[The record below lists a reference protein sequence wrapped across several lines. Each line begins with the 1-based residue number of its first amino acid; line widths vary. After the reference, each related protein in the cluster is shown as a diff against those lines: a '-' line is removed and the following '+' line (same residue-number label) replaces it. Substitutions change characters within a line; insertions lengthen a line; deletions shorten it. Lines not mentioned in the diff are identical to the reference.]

1 MTLRRSLLLLVLL
14 PACQA
19 TNTGATSTPAPWTDR
34 IIAPITS
41 PVTFES
47 PTIQTNARPIFA
59 HHSFPSDSIFG
70 GGALDVYAL
79 QLRYAVND
87 RFAIIATKDG
97 YFDLQPDT
105 GSNESGMAD
114 VAGGFKYAFIDDPD
128 KGLIATAGLIYEGT
142 NGDKDVFQG
151 NGDGTWRP
159 FVSAGL
165 ASGDMSY
172 VGSLGLQW
180 PNDRDAET
188 TSFDWHLQGAWH
200 APDSK
205 FAPVLELSGIHY
217 ISGGEALAVDFEG
230 GDVINLGASGVGG
243 NDLVT
248 GAVGLR
254 WNAWGRS
261 WLGLAWETP
270 VFSRDDLF
278 DDRVTADL
286 VVVF

>member
-1 MTLRRSLLLLVLL
+1 MSPRSCVFLLVLL
-14 PACQA
+14 PACQS
-19 TNTGATSTPAPWTDR
+19 TNSGATHQTPWTDR

-47 PTIQTNARPIFA
+47 PTIQTNARPIYA

-97 YFDLQPDT
+97 YFDLQPDA
-105 GSNESGMAD
+105 GGNESGMAD
-114 VAGGFKYAFIDDPD
+114 VAGGVKYAFIDDAER
-128 KGLIATAGLIYEGT
+128 GLIATAGLIYEGT

-165 ASGDMSY
+165 ADGDMSY
-172 VGSLGLQW
+172 VGALGLQW
-180 PNDRDAET
+180 PNDRDAES
-188 TSFDWHLQGAWH
+188 TSFDWHLQAAWRM
-200 APDSK
+200 PDTK
-205 FAPVLELSGIHY
+205 FAPVIELSGIHY
-217 ISGGEALAVDFEG
+217 ISGGEALGVDFEG

-248 GAVGLR
+248 GALGLR

-286 VVVF
+286 FVVF